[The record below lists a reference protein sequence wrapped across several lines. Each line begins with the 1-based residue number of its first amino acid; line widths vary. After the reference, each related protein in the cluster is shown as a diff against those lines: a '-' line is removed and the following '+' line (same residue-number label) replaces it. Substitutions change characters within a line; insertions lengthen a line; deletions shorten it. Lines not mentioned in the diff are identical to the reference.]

1 MSRDDSMAAL
11 ELLSTG
17 LNEHVQLGDRTISM
31 HNKNKFLKVISSG
44 DQATCM
50 AADSRHSMVL
60 VLMQDGKLILNSV
73 LLVVCG
79 RHARTNMASSTMQ
92 I

>member
-1 MSRDDSMAAL
+1 MAAL

-17 LNEHVQLGDRTISM
+17 LNEHGQLGDRTISM
-31 HNKNKFLKVISSG
+31 HNKNKFVKVISSG

-60 VLMQDGKLILNSV
+60 VLMQDGKLSV